1 MLRHARCVDIV
12 WTERYIRAMPRPS
25 PQRGERRIKTAAA
38 VRSDARRRG
47 VTINLR
53 ASAYVRDLI
62 DRAAALLGQNRTD
75 FMLDSPRRR
84 AEDVLL
90 DQSLFVL
97 DKQRYEEFLNILNE
111 PSKPTEEL
119 RKLFSTKSPWEK

>member
-1 MLRHARCVDIV
+1 MKA
-12 WTERYIRAMPRPS
+12 AAA
-25 PQRGERRIKTAAA
+25 QRGG
-38 VRSDARRRG
+38 DAQRRG

-75 FMLDSPRRR
+75 FMLDSARRR

-90 DQSLFVL
+90 DQRLFL
-97 DKQRYEEFLNILNE
+97 IDKKGYEEFLNILNE
-111 PSKPTEEL
+111 PPKPTGEL
-119 RKLFSTKSPWEK
+119 RKLFSTKAPWE